1 METVK
6 KGKYQKILAPIVIG
20 AFFCFLCI
28 YYGVG
33 EYPDSVTYLNGSI
46 EREPFYPLLLRGMH
60 FLFGDG
66 YLYALIWL
74 QNLIAFL
81 VTWYLYHGI
90 NRHMK
95 LNLLLQWGLLAVLL
109 MPHLMSGVF
118 TSSGI
123 ILTNAVLSEGITLSL
138 YQLFFMLL
146 YNLWAERKLRY
157 AVLSMLTAFI
167 ATLARG
173 QMLPLLLVWMA
184 VMLATLI
191 RIRPKWQKGLAAAV
205 LIVAVTVLAFGMRSV
220 LIRQYNQSMYGVSI
234 GNTGGSMTILTNVL
248 YSMDEEAVAEVAGV
262 LPEEE
267 GTLLSE
273 SYEKMKAQG
282 YVASDSIGADYEIA
296 EPESAGAQ
304 SADPEGTDFQSGI
317 IARIRH
323 HEDCHDRIK
332 FEILYPE
339 LESYVREHMAGL
351 SPEEIRYQMD
361 VQAGKYTA
369 LLLKEDMGAFLKTYL
384 YVICGGFIRT
394 VSVLSPVFAIYA
406 MVIYIVAIGLMWYV
420 FKRKKNAGAA
430 GMMALV
436 LLMIAANVC
445 ATGLTIM
452 CLSRYMIYNTAIFY
466 AAGIV
471 LLQAAFRK
479 IQ

>member
-1 METVK
+1 METLK
-6 KGKYQKILAPIVIG
+6 KDKYQKILAPIVIG

-74 QNLIAFL
+74 QNLLAFF

-90 NRHMK
+90 NRHGK
-95 LNLLLQWGLLAVLL
+95 LNLLFQWGLLAVLL

-184 VMLATLI
+184 GMLATLI

-267 GTLLSE
+267 STLLSE
-273 SYEKMKAQG
+273 IYEKMKAQG
-282 YVASDSIGADYEIA
+282 YVASDSIGAVSEIA
-296 EPESAGAQ
+296 DLKSV
-304 SADPEGTDFQSGI
+304 DFQSGI

-339 LESYVREHMAGL
+339 LESYVREHTAGL

-361 VQAGKYTA
+361 AQAGKYTA
-369 LLLKEDMGAFLKTYL
+369 LLLKEDVGAFLKTYL

>member
-1 METVK
+1 LETLK
-6 KGKYQKILAPIVIG
+6 KDKYQKILAPIVIG

-60 FLFGDG
+60 FLFSDG

-74 QNLIAFL
+74 QNLLAFF

-90 NRHMK
+90 NRHGK
-95 LNLLLQWGLLAVLL
+95 LNLLFQWGLLAVLL

-146 YNLWAERKLRY
+146 YNLWADRKLRY
-157 AVLSMLTAFI
+157 AVLSILTAFI
-167 ATLARG
+167 TTLARG
-173 QMLPLLLVWMA
+173 QMLPMLLLWMA
-184 VMLATLI
+184 VMLATVI
-191 RIRPKWQKGLAAAV
+191 RIRPKWQKGLASAV

-267 GTLLSE
+267 STLLNE
-273 SYEKMKAQG
+273 IYGKMTVQG
-282 YVASDSIGADYEIA
+282 YVVPDSTGADSE
-296 EPESAGAQ
+296 
-304 SADPEGTDFQSGI
+304 SGI
-317 IARIRH
+317 IARIGH

-339 LESYVREHMAGL
+339 LESYVREHTAGL
-351 SPEEIRYQMD
+351 SPEEIRYRMD
-361 VQAGKYTA
+361 AQAGKYTA
-369 LLLKEDMGAFLKTYL
+369 LLLKEDVGAFLKTYL